1 MSQDLKTLKTLEMPT
16 ADESPLDRAV
26 HSAATDTGT
35 DPDDEQFAR
44 LGREPLGRDL
54 LKNGFFSAVMRSRW
68 YPGVFQIPVAAVFGL
83 VAYQLLAGP
92 PRAHQNAGTAL
103 MWVLW
108 WPALP
113 LVYVLFGRFWCAVCP
128 FAALSD
134 FVQKLVGVNRPVPAF
149 LKKYGIW
156 VIDAT
161 FLAITWA
168 DHVFGIVGS
177 PWGSGVLLLLLTF
190 SVIVSGAFF
199 QRRTFC
205 RYLCFLGGLS
215 ANYARTGMVALR
227 ANTDICSTC
236 TAKAACFNG
245 TDTVAACPLF
255 SFPRTMEDSANCN
268 LCANCIKACPN
279 DAITLT
285 VRKPTKE
292 LWFLRNPK
300 IEESF
305 LAMAIMGIVI
315 IQNVTMLTVWDE
327 MLAWVNRA
335 TGITS
340 YPVIFTAVFAVGV
353 SIPVALLA
361 LAAKVASL
369 GNLESTLK
377 NFARFGY
384 ALIPLDVAAHVAHNL
399 FHLLSEGKSVFY
411 LVGALFGG
419 QVTGS
424 AALVGNGTIQVLQFT
439 LLALGLAGSLYTA
452 RRIAHR
458 RYLTPTRRLS
468 TLLPVTALIGVL
480 GTLNV
485 VLFLY
490 PMAHRM

>member
-1 MSQDLKTLKTLEMPT
+1 V
-16 ADESPLDRAV
+16 SPDVQTRPKRPSRPSRPQGSSRLDRAV
-26 HSAATDTGT
+26 AART
-35 DPDDEQFAR
+35 DPDDAR
-44 LGREPLGRDL
+44 FDRLPGEPLGRDL
-54 LKNGFFSAVMRSRW
+54 LKNRFVSTVMRSRW
-68 YPGVFQIPVAAVFGL
+68 YPGAFQIPIAAVFGL
-83 VAYQLLAGP
+83 VAYELLAGP
-92 PRAHQNAGTAL
+92 STAHENAGTAL

-108 WPALP
+108 WPLLP
-113 LVYVLFGRFWCAVCP
+113 ILYVLFGRFWCAVCP

-134 FVQKLVGVNRPVPAF
+134 FVQKLVGANRPVPAF

-177 PWGSGVLLLLLTF
+177 PWGSGILLLLLTF

-215 ANYARTGMVALR
+215 ANYSRTGMLTLR
-227 ANTDICSTC
+227 ADSEICATC
-236 TAKAACFNG
+236 TAKAACYNG
-245 TDTVAACPLF
+245 TDKVAGCPLF

-268 LCANCIKACPN
+268 LCANCIKSCPN
-279 DAITLT
+279 DAIRIT
-285 VRKPTKE
+285 VRQPTKE

-315 IQNVTMLTVWDE
+315 IQNVTMLGVWSDL
-327 MLAWVNRA
+327 LAWVDRT

-361 LAAKVASL
+361 VAAKVAART
-369 GNLESTLK
+369 NLESTVQ

-399 FHLLSEGKSVFY
+399 FHLLAEGNSVFY
-411 LVGALFGG
+411 TVTALFGAHNSG
-419 QVTGS
+419 PT
-424 AALVGNGTIQVLQFT
+424 ALVGNGTIQALQFA

-452 RRIAHR
+452 RRIAQR
-458 RYLTPTRRLS
+458 RYLTPTRRRF
-468 TLLPVTALIGVL
+468 TLLPFTVLIAVL
-480 GTLNV
+480 GALNV
-485 VLFLY
+485 VMFLY

>member
-1 MSQDLKTLKTLEMPT
+1 VSQGLQTRSKRPSRSKS
-16 ADESPLDRAV
+16 SPRLDRAV
-26 HSAATDTGT
+26 AART
-35 DPDDEQFAR
+35 DPDDAR
-44 LGREPLGRDL
+44 FDRQPGEPLGRDL
-54 LKNGFFSAVMRSRW
+54 LKNRFVSAVMRSRW
-68 YPGVFQIPVAAVFGL
+68 YPGAFQIPIAAVFGL
-83 VAYQLLAGP
+83 VAYELLAGP
-92 PRAHQNAGTAL
+92 STAHENAGTAL

-113 LVYVLFGRFWCAVCP
+113 LLYVLFGRFWCAVCP

-134 FVQKLVGVNRPVPAF
+134 FVQKLVGANQPAPAF
-149 LKKYGIW
+149 LKRYGIW
-156 VIDAT
+156 IIDAT

-177 PWGSGVLLLLLTF
+177 PWGSGILLLLLTF
-190 SVIVSGAFF
+190 AVIVSGAFF

-215 ANYARTGMVALR
+215 GNYARTGMVALR
-227 ANTDICSTC
+227 ANQEVCATC
-236 TAKAACFNG
+236 TSKAACYNG
-245 TDTVAACPLF
+245 TDTVAPCPLF
-255 SFPRTMEDSANCN
+255 SFPRTMDSSANCN

-285 VRKPTKE
+285 VRQPTKE

-305 LAMAIMGIVI
+305 LAMAIMGIVV
-315 IQNVTMLTVWDE
+315 IQNVTMLGVWSDV
-327 MLAWVNRA
+327 LAWVNRV

-369 GNLESTLK
+369 GNLEGTVK

-399 FHLLSEGKSVFY
+399 FHLLAEGRSVGY
-411 LVGALFGG
+411 TVAALFGAKESG
-419 QVTGS
+419 PT
-424 AALVGNGTIQVLQFT
+424 ALVGNGTIQVLQFA
-439 LLALGLAGSLYTA
+439 LLALGLAGSLYTL

-458 RYLTPTRRLS
+458 RYLTPTRRRS
-468 TLLPVTALIGVL
+468 TLLPFTVLIGVL
-480 GTLNV
+480 GALNV
-485 VLFLY
+485 VMFMY

>member
-1 MSQDLKTLKTLEMPT
+1 MSQDLQTRPRNASKAEP
-16 ADESPLDRAV
+16 
-26 HSAATDTGT
+26 AAGT
-35 DPDDEQFAR
+35 RSDPDDEQFAQ
-44 LGREPLGRDL
+44 LPGEPLGRDL
-54 LKNGFFSAVMRSRW
+54 LKNRFVSALMRSRW
-68 YPGVFQIPVAAVFGL
+68 YPGVFQIPIAAVFGL
-83 VAYQLLAGP
+83 VAYQLLVGP
-92 PRAHQNAGTAL
+92 STAHKNAGTAL

-113 LVYVLFGRFWCAVCP
+113 LVYVLLGRFWCAVCP

-134 FVQKLVGVNRPVPAF
+134 FVQKLVGVNRPVPPF

-177 PWGSGVLLLLLTF
+177 PWGSGMLLLLLTF

-199 QRRTFC
+199 QRRAFC

-215 ANYARTGMVALR
+215 ANYSRTGMLTLR
-227 ANTDICSTC
+227 ADSEICATC
-236 TAKAACFNG
+236 TAKAACYNG
-245 TDTVAACPLF
+245 TDTVPACPLS
-255 SFPRTMEDSANCN
+255 SFPRTMVDSANCN
-268 LCANCIKACPN
+268 LCANCIKSCPN
-279 DAITLT
+279 DAISIT

-300 IEESF
+300 VEESF

-315 IQNVTMLTVWDE
+315 IQNVTMLP
-327 MLAWVNRA
+327 AWTDALDAVNRA

-340 YPVIFTAVFAVGV
+340 YPVIFTAVFAFGV

-361 LAAKVASL
+361 LAAKIASA

-399 FHLLSEGKSVFY
+399 FHLLAEGGSVY
-411 LVGALFGG
+411 YTVGALFGG
-419 QVTGS
+419 HAEGS
-424 AALVGNGTIQVLQFT
+424 PALVGNGTIQILQYL

-452 RRIAHR
+452 RQIAHR
-458 RYLTPTRRLS
+458 RYRTPARRRS
-468 TLLPVTALIGVL
+468 TLIPFAVLIIVL
-480 GTLNV
+480 GALNAV
-485 VLFLY
+485 MFLS

>member
-1 MSQDLKTLKTLEMPT
+1 MSQAVKTRTEDTSPS
-16 ADESPLDRAV
+16 DRVNESIP
-26 HSAATDTGT
+26 
-35 DPDDEQFAR
+35 DPDDERFER
-44 LGREPLGRDL
+44 LPGEPLGRDL
-54 LKNGFFSAVMRSRW
+54 LKNRFVSALMRSRW
-68 YPGVFQIPVAAVFGL
+68 YPGALQIPIAAVFGL

-92 PRAHQNAGTAL
+92 STAHQNAGTAL

-113 LVYVLFGRFWCAVCP
+113 IVYMLFGRFWCAVCP
-128 FAALSD
+128 FAAISD
-134 FVQKLVGVNRPVPAF
+134 FVQKLVGVNRPVPRF

-156 VIDAT
+156 IIDAT
-161 FLAITWA
+161 FLIITWA

-177 PWGSGVLLLLLTF
+177 PWGSGILLLLLTF

-215 ANYARTGMVALR
+215 ANYGRTGMVALR
-227 ANTDICSTC
+227 AKPDVCATC
-236 TAKAACFNG
+236 TDKAACYNG
-245 TDTVAACPLF
+245 TDTVAPCPLF
-255 SFPRTMEDSANCN
+255 TFARTMEDSANCN
-268 LCANCIKACPN
+268 LCANCVKACPN
-279 DAITLT
+279 DAITLS

-300 IEESF
+300 VEESF

-315 IQNVTMLTVWDE
+315 IQNVTMLKVWEDV
-327 MLAWVNRA
+327 LAWVNQV

-361 LAAKVASL
+361 LAAKVAAR
-369 GNLESTLK
+369 GNLENTFT

-399 FHLLSEGKSVFY
+399 FHLLAEGKSVFFT
-411 LVGALFGG
+411 VGALFGRHDE
-419 QVTGS
+419 GS
-424 AALVGNGTIQVLQFT
+424 AALVGNSTILVLQFVI
-439 LLALGLAGSLYTA
+439 LGLGLAGSLYAA

-458 RYLTPTRRLS
+458 RYLTPARRRS
-468 TLLPVTALIGVL
+468 TLIPFGILIVVL
-480 GTLNV
+480 GALNV
-485 VLFLY
+485 AMFLF
-490 PMAHRM
+490 PMAMRM

>member
-1 MSQDLKTLKTLEMPT
+1 MSRGVRTRTQDTCPT
-16 ADESPLDRAV
+16 GSVERPRK
-26 HSAATDTGT
+26 
-35 DPDDEQFAR
+35 DPDDEQFDQLA
-44 LGREPLGRDL
+44 GEPLGHDL
-54 LKNGFFSAVMRSRW
+54 LKHRVVSAVMRSRW
-68 YPGVFQIPVAAVFGL
+68 YPGVFQIPIAAVFGL

-92 PRAHQNAGTAL
+92 STAHENAGTAL

-134 FVQKLVGVNRPVPAF
+134 LVQKLVGVNRPVPAF

-156 VIDAT
+156 IIDAT

-177 PWGSGVLLLLLTF
+177 PWGSGILLLLLTF
-190 SVIVSGAFF
+190 AVIVSGAFF

-215 ANYARTGMVALR
+215 ANYARTGMVTLR
-227 ANTDICSTC
+227 ANADICATC
-236 TAKAACFNG
+236 TSKAACYNG
-245 TDTVAACPLF
+245 TDKVDGCPLF
-255 SFPRTMEDSANCN
+255 SFPRTMDSNANCN
-268 LCANCIKACPN
+268 LCANCIKSCPN

-292 LWFLRNPK
+292 LWFLRTPK

-315 IQNVTMLTVWDE
+315 IQNVTMLKVWSDV
-327 MLAWVNRA
+327 LDWVNQV

-353 SIPVALLA
+353 SVPVALLA
-361 LAAKVASL
+361 LAAKVAARS
-369 GNLESTLK
+369 NLESALK

-399 FHLLSEGKSVFY
+399 FHLLAEGKSVFY
-411 LVGALFGG
+411 TVTALFGG
-419 QVTGS
+419 QSSGS
-424 AALVGNGTIQVLQFT
+424 AALVGNGKIQVLQFAV
-439 LLALGLAGSLYTA
+439 LALGLVGSLYTA

-458 RYLTPTRRLS
+458 RYATPARRRT
-468 TLLPVTALIGVL
+468 TLIPFVVLISVL
-480 GTLNV
+480 AALNV
-485 VLFLY
+485 AMFLL

>member
-1 MSQDLKTLKTLEMPT
+1 MSQDLQTRAKDPSLPKN
-16 ADESPLDRAV
+16 SPKLDRGAK
-26 HSAATDTGT
+26 ARK
-35 DPDDEQFAR
+35 DPDDAQFDR
-44 LGREPLGRDL
+44 QVGEPLGRDL
-54 LKNGFFSAVMRSRW
+54 LKNRFVSAVMRSRW
-68 YPGVFQIPVAAVFGL
+68 YPGAFQIPIAAVFGL

-92 PRAHQNAGTAL
+92 SKAHENAGTAL

-134 FVQKLVGVNRPVPAF
+134 FVQKLVGVDRPVPPF

-156 VIDAT
+156 IIDAT

-177 PWGSGVLLLLLTF
+177 PFGSGILLLLLTF
-190 SVIVSGAFF
+190 SVIVSGAFY

-215 ANYARTGMVALR
+215 GNYARTGMVALR
-227 ANTDICSTC
+227 ADTEICSTC

-245 TDTVAACPLF
+245 TDTVPACPLF
-255 SFPRTMEDSANCN
+255 TFPRTMDSSANCN
-268 LCANCIKACPN
+268 LCANCIKSCPN

-285 VRKPTKE
+285 VRPPTKE
-292 LWFLRNPK
+292 LWFLKTPK

-315 IQNVTMLTVWDE
+315 IQNVTMLGVWTDL
-327 MLAWVNRA
+327 LAWVDRT

-340 YPVIFTAVFAVGV
+340 YPVIFTAAFAVGV

-361 LAAKVASL
+361 LAAKLASL
-369 GNLESTLK
+369 GNLETTLK

-399 FHLLSEGKSVFY
+399 FHLLAEGNSVFY
-411 LVGALFGG
+411 TVTALFGAHNSG
-419 QVTGS
+419 PT
-424 AALVGNGTIQVLQFT
+424 ALLGNASIQVLQFA

-452 RRIAHR
+452 KRIAHR
-458 RYLTPTRRLS
+458 RYQSPGRRIS
-468 TLLPVTALIGVL
+468 TLVPFSVLIVVL
-480 GTLNV
+480 AALNV
-485 VLFLY
+485 AMFMV
-490 PMAHRM
+490 PMTHRM